1 MTQFRV
7 LTAREQ
13 ASVTKALE
21 KANNALLLVNA
32 IIAGEVKVRKTRKT
46 RKPRKAKEVA
56 APAPAG
62 KRKPGRPAK
71 PAPTVEAD
79 I

>member
-32 IIAGEVKVRKTRKT
+32 IVSGEQKVRKT

-56 APAPAG
+56 AQPAPTG

-71 PAPTVEAD
+71 AYAAEEAT